1 MYKIISFQFQF
12 FYEKNFKRTKMKIKP
27 KPTKN
32 NTGNNFLR
40 KKTLRGGKL
49 FVLHFHAFLRSK
61 SFRKKE

>member
-12 FYEKNFKRTKMKIKP
+12 FYEKNFKRNQQNKINQ
-27 KPTKN
+27 TKN